1 MGSINQEADRFDN
14 VRPRFPTTL
23 ELLDDDAFR
32 EVAGSGAPG
41 ELKHRKERQALRD
54 IGVVIIGRN
63 EGERLLRCLAS
74 IPDGVRRS
82 VYVDSGSTD
91 GSVQAAQARGV
102 EVLNLDLSVPFTA
115 ARARNAGWQQLLRLE
130 PDLKA
135 ILFIDGDCEIVGG
148 FPQAA
153 AESMAT
159 APDIVAVCGVR
170 RERWPDRTP
179 YNALCD
185 VEWRSGP
192 IGEARSFGGDV
203 LIRTDAL
210 VAVGGYDDSVI
221 AAEDD
226 ELGARLRRKG
236 GRIVRLA
243 VTSTIHDAAM
253 RGIGQWWQRA
263 KRCGHA
269 YAQVFDKHGAPPE
282 RYFATE
288 IRRVVVWGM
297 VVPTTAVV
305 LAVPTMGLSLGLF
318 GIYPVKALRTFQDS
332 RRRGFTVRESV
343 LWGTSC
349 TAAKLPEAV
358 GVLTYHFRG
367 LMGRRP
373 TIIEYK
379 AH

>member
-1 MGSINQEADRFDN
+1 MSTSDAAVGFNN
-14 VRPRFPTTL
+14 VRLRFRTNVEHAGGDAVGEDALFVVPGGLEPRQ
-23 ELLDDDAFR
+23 
-32 EVAGSGAPG
+32 GA
-41 ELKHRKERQALRD
+41 QSLRD
-54 IGVVIIGRN
+54 VGVVIIGRN
-63 EGERLLRCLAS
+63 EGERLVRCLAS

-91 GSVQAAQARGV
+91 DSVHAAHARGV

-135 ILFIDGDCEIVGG
+135 ILFVDGDCEIVDG
-148 FPQAA
+148 FPTAA
-153 AESMAT
+153 AESMAA
-159 APDIVAVCGVR
+159 APDVVAVCGVR
-170 RERWPDRTP
+170 RERWPERTP

-185 VEWRSGP
+185 VEWRYGP

-203 LIRTDAL
+203 LLRADAL
-210 VAVGGYDDSVI
+210 VAAGGYDESVI

-226 ELGARLRRKG
+226 ELGARLRKKG
-236 GRIVRLA
+236 GRIFRLN

-253 RGIGQWWQRA
+253 SRIGQWWQRA

-297 VVPTTAVV
+297 VVPTTAVG
-305 LAVPTMGLSLGLF
+305 LAVPTLGLSLGLF
-318 GIYPVKALRTFQDS
+318 GIYPVKALRTFRDT
-332 RRRGFTVRESV
+332 RRRGFTVRESA
-343 LWGTSC
+343 LWGASC
-349 TAAKLPEAV
+349 AAATLPEAV

-379 AH
+379 TN

>member
-1 MGSINQEADRFDN
+1 M
-14 VRPRFPTTL
+14 
-23 ELLDDDAFR
+23 
-32 EVAGSGAPG
+32 
-41 ELKHRKERQALRD
+41 K
-54 IGVVIIGRN
+54 
-63 EGERLLRCLAS
+63 
-74 IPDGVRRS
+74 RS

-91 GSVQAAQARGV
+91 DSVRAAQTGGV

-115 ARARNAGWQQLLRLE
+115 ARARNAGWQRLLQLE
-130 PDLKA
+130 PGLKA
-135 ILFIDGDCEIVGG
+135 ILFVDGDCEIVDGY
-148 FPQAA
+148 PTAAVEAMAA
-153 AESMAT
+153 AE
-159 APDIVAVCGVR
+159 DVVAVCGVR

-185 VEWRSGP
+185 VEWRNGP

-203 LIRTDAL
+203 LLRADAL

-226 ELGARLRRKG
+226 ELGARLRKNG
-236 GRIVRLA
+236 GRIVRIN

-253 RGIGQWWQRA
+253 TGIGQWWQRA

-282 RYFATE
+282 RYFAAE
-288 IRRVVVWGM
+288 LRNVVLWGM
-297 VVPTTAVV
+297 AVPATALV
-305 LAVPTMGLSLGLF
+305 LALPTVGLSLGLF
-318 GIYPVKALRTFQDS
+318 GLYPVKVLRTFRDA
-332 RRRGFTVRESV
+332 RRRGFTVRESA

-349 TAAKLPEAV
+349 TASKLPEAV
-358 GVLTYHFRG
+358 GVLTYHFRD

-379 AH
+379 SDATHRASS

>member
-1 MGSINQEADRFDN
+1 MGRDAAVGFNNVCRRFRTD
-14 VRPRFPTTL
+14 VDPAGG
-23 ELLDDDAFR
+23 DAFR
-32 EVAGSGAPG
+32 EDALSGRPG
-41 ELKHRKERQALRD
+41 ELEPRRGAQSLRD

-63 EGERLLRCLAS
+63 EGERLVRCLAS

-91 GSVQAAQARGV
+91 DSVHAAHARGV

-135 ILFIDGDCEIVGG
+135 ILFVDGDCEIVDG
-148 FPQAA
+148 FPAAA
-153 AESMAT
+153 AESMA
-159 APDIVAVCGVR
+159 AVPDVVGVCGVR

-185 VEWRSGP
+185 VEWRNGP

-203 LIRTDAL
+203 LLRVDAL

-226 ELGARLRRKG
+226 ELGARLRKKG
-236 GRIVRLA
+236 GRIFRLN

-253 RGIGQWWQRA
+253 TRLGQWWQRA

-269 YAQVFDKHGAPPE
+269 YAQVFDKHGAAPE

-297 VVPTTAVV
+297 VVPTTAVA

-318 GIYPVKALRTFQDS
+318 GIYPVKALRTFRDT
-332 RRRGFTVRESV
+332 RRRGFTVRESA

-349 TAAKLPEAV
+349 AAAKLPEAV

-379 AH
+379 TN